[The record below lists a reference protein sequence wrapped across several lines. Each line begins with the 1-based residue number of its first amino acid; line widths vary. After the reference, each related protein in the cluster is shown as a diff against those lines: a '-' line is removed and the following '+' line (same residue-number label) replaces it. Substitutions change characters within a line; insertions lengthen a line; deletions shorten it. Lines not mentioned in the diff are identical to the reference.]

1 MKTSRKVVR
10 CLRRRRTLKR
20 SNHIS
25 GGGSENTNIAVILF
39 VKNIAS
45 QILNNIEVDDEHLIT
60 NTKYFNLTE
69 DKRMLYSPLYIETNM
84 NYDKFKNRAGN
95 LINERNEMIHPSM
108 KDIRSR
114 AVICRNLIIEHS
126 LSDKLDFEMKILQS
140 VINPKRVTR
149 SMSLRNVSVF
159 PSTPDS
165 KTVNVNNNR
174 WMRDS

>member
-1 MKTSRKVVR
+1 
-10 CLRRRRTLKR
+10 LN
-20 SNHIS
+20 NHIS

-45 QILNNIEVDDEHLIT
+45 QILNNIETNDEHLTT

-69 DKRMLYSPLYIETNM
+69 DKKILYSPLYHEMNM
-84 NYDKFKNRAGN
+84 NYDKFKQHAGT
-95 LINERNEMIHPSM
+95 LINERNEMIHPSTR
-108 KDIRSR
+108 DIRSK
-114 AVICRNLIIEHS
+114 AVICRNLITEHN

-149 SMSLRNVSVF
+149 SMSLRNVSVL
-159 PSTPDS
+159 PTTPVV

-174 WMRDS
+174 WIRDS